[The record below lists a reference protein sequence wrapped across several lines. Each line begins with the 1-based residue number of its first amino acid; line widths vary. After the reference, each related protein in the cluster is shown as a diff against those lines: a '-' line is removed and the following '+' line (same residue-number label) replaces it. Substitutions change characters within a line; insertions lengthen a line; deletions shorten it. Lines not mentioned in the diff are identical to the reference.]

1 MNTGEV
7 VVVSGSYGAGHDAA
21 ADELAHQLR
30 ELGHVV
36 RRLDVAEELPW
47 RVGIALR
54 WLYFTQLRLL
64 PGSWGATL
72 RHLER
77 DTWAFRLAQWLL
89 GVIGTG
95 LVREV
100 ADAQLVMSTHPFAS
114 QALGEARLR
123 GRLRAPVVSYLTDAS
138 VHRLWVHPAVD
149 LHLAITD
156 LAAEQAAALGGTA
169 TPVRP
174 VVAGTQTTIPP
185 DWQAPWPAGRTTAL
199 VVGGACGVGELYESA
214 LDLLATGLVTP
225 VVACG
230 SNTVLHDK
238 LAGVPGVIALGWRD
252 DMPALVA
259 SASCVVQ
266 NAGGMTSLEALAAG
280 TPTLTYRPIAGHGTS
295 NAEMLHRAALVPWV
309 DDPADLGR
317 AVAHALV
324 TTETIGLPEGAP
336 SVSDVLVRHRLV
348 TQVTEPV
355 AA

>member
-1 MNTGEV
+1 M
-7 VVVSGSYGAGHDAA
+7 
-21 ADELAHQLR
+21 
-30 ELGHVV
+30 
-36 RRLDVAEELPW
+36 
-47 RVGIALR
+47 GIALR
-54 WLYFTQLRLL
+54 WLYFTQLRML
-64 PGSWGATL
+64 PRSWGATL

-77 DTWAFRLAQWLL
+77 DTWAFRGVQRLL
-89 GVIGTG
+89 GLLGAR

-123 GRLRAPVVSYLTDAS
+123 GRLRAPVVTYLTDAS

-156 LAAEQAAALGGTA
+156 LAAAQAAELGGTA

-174 VVAGTQTTIPP
+174 VVTGSTTAICP
-185 DWQAPWPAGRTTAL
+185 DWRAPWPAGRPTAL
-199 VVGGACGVGELYESA
+199 VVGGSCGVGELYESA

-259 SASCVVQ
+259 AASCVVQ

-309 DDPADLGR
+309 DDPADLGCV
-317 AVAHALV
+317 VASVLA
-324 TTETIGLPEGAP
+324 TSESFSLPEGAP
-336 SVSDVLVRHRLV
+336 SVSDVLVRHCLL
-348 TQVTEPV
+348 TQAPELV